1 MTPAKKRKKR
11 RHAVRDV
18 FIVLFS
24 LGLFATG
31 GVLLWGATLDIPD
44 FNTFEQR
51 RVAESTKIYDRTG
64 EVLLYDIHADT
75 RRTEVP
81 FEDISHYAK
90 NAAVAIEDAEFYEH
104 PGIKISAI
112 MRAVLVNILNIGF
125 EQGGSTITQQVVK
138 NALLTQEKKISRK
151 LKEWFLAVKL
161 EQVMSKDEILSR
173 YLNEAPYGGNVYGIE
188 EASRG
193 FFDKP
198 ASELTLAESAYLA
211 ALPQAPTYF
220 SPYGNHRE
228 ELEDRKNLVLSR
240 MLDLGFISENE
251 YEDAKQ
257 VDVSFTPLEDR
268 GIKAPHFVFYV
279 RSYLEEK
286 FGEDAVELG
295 GLKVITTLD
304 YEKQKKAEEIV
315 GRIALENEE
324 KFNAE
329 NASLVATD
337 PHTGQILV
345 MVGSR
350 NYFDEEID
358 GNVNV
363 ALSKRQP
370 GSAFKPFV
378 YATAFEK
385 GYTPET
391 VVFDLKTQFDTG
403 CEPNNTNDAGNLNS
417 NCYTPQNYDEEFRG
431 PINLRN
437 ALAQSVNIPAIK
449 TLYLAGLNDSL
460 QTAKDLG
467 LKTLTNVGQY
477 GLTLVLGGGEVRLL
491 DMTNA
496 YGVFANEGI
505 YRPTTPILKIEDKQG
520 NILEEF
526 SPQGTRVL
534 EEDVARTISSI
545 LSDNEARTPLYG
557 ARSLLYFPNRDVA
570 AKTGT
575 TNNYIDAWVM
585 GYTPN
590 ISVGVWA
597 GNNTP
602 EPMNQ
607 ISGLIVTPIWRA
619 FMDEIAKDLPGD
631 NFNAPPRVDK
641 DIKPILRGEWK
652 GGEEYVIDRISGKL
666 ATEHTPEETR
676 ERKVA
681 GEVHNIL
688 HWVNKDDPRGNAPE
702 NPEGDRQYRLW
713 EFPVQKWVEENNIN
727 QQPAEQIPTEYD
739 DIHTPQNRPSVS
751 ITHPEN
757 YEVYSEGERIIVR
770 VDTSGNY
777 PLKKVDFYVNGSFIG
792 SSETHPFLFSFTPK
806 NIDSIKEENTLRV
819 VVYDQVFN
827 KNEESIFFKVR

>member
-1 MTPAKKRKKR
+1 MAPTKKRRKR
-11 RHAVRDV
+11 RHAARDV
-18 FIVLFS
+18 FVVLFS
-24 LGLFATG
+24 LGLLAMG
-31 GVLLWGATLDIPD
+31 GILLWGASLDVPD

-75 RRTEVP
+75 RRTEVA
-81 FEDISHYAK
+81 FEDISHHAK

-104 PGIKISAI
+104 SGIKISAI
-112 MRAVLVNILNIGF
+112 MRAVLVNILDVGF
-125 EQGGSTITQQVVK
+125 SQGGSTITQQVVK

-151 LKEWFLAVKL
+151 LKEWFLALKV
-161 EQVMSKDEILSR
+161 ERVMSKDEILSH

-193 FFDKP
+193 FFDKS

-211 ALPQAPTYF
+211 ALPQAPTYY

-228 ELEDRKNLVLSR
+228 ELEERKNLVLSR
-240 MLDLGFISENE
+240 MLELGFISEGE
-251 YEDAKQ
+251 YENAKQ
-257 VDVSFTPLEDR
+257 ESVTFTPLEDR

-286 FGEDAVELG
+286 FGEDMVQLG

-304 YEKQKKAEEIV
+304 YEKQEKAQEIV

-350 NYFDEEID
+350 GYFDEEID

-370 GSAFKPFV
+370 GSSFKPFV

-391 VVFDLKTQFDTG
+391 VVFDLKTQFDTS
-403 CEPNNTNDAGNLNS
+403 CDPTQTSNETPNS
-417 NCYTPQNYDEEFRG
+417 NCYTPQNYDEKFRG

-449 TLYLAGLNDSL
+449 TLYLAGLEDSL
-460 QTAKDLG
+460 QTAKDFG
-467 LKTLTNVGQY
+467 LETLTNIKQY
-477 GLTLVLGGGEVRLL
+477 GLTLVLGGGEVTLL

-526 SPQGTRVL
+526 SPQGSRVL
-534 EEDVARTISSI
+534 DKEIARTISSI

-619 FMDEIAKDLPGD
+619 FMDEIIDDLPGD
-631 NFNAPPRVDK
+631 SFNAPPQIDRS
-641 DIKPILRGEWK
+641 IKPILRGEWM
-652 GGEEYVIDRISGKL
+652 GGQEYVIDRISGKL

-681 GEVHNIL
+681 GEIHNIL
-688 HWVNKDDPRGNAPE
+688 HWVNKNDPRGPAPE
-702 NPEGDRQYRLW
+702 NPQGDYQYYLW
-713 EFPVQKWVEENNIN
+713 EYPVQRWLA
-727 QQPAEQIPTEYD
+727 QQGIRQGSLDAIPTEYD
-739 DIHTPQNRPSVS
+739 DIHTPQNKPSVS
-751 ITHPEN
+751 IIHPKN
-757 YEVYSEGERIIVR
+757 YDLYSSSERITVHTE
-770 VDTSGNY
+770 TSGNY
-777 PLKKVDFYVNGSFIG
+777 PIKKVSFYVNGSFVG
-792 SSETHPFLFSFTPK
+792 SSETHPYQFSFTPED
-806 NIDSIKEENTLRV
+806 IDDMEEENTLRV

-827 KNEESIFFKVR
+827 KNEESIFFKIR